1 MTIDVEQYRGHLEN
15 LLANLSEGEWTIWTV
30 DSVEGWAESV
40 NLPQSRV
47 FIPAMAVRA
56 SDGRRI
62 LVIRR
67 LLTDDIRN
75 SVLGGFLIRGHGDQR
90 DFQELLPFLE
100 HLVLHEVAHHV
111 LDTKDEDT
119 CDVWAFERMAARSGN
134 L

>member
-1 MTIDVEQYRGHLEN
+1 MIQGVVAVNVRRHVYGYGRQPNCKLGGAGMTIDVEHYRDHIEKV
-15 LLANLSEGEWTIWTV
+15 LANLGEGEWILWTK

-40 NLPQSRV
+40 NLPQRGA

-75 SVLGGFLIRGHGDQR
+75 GVLGGFLIRGRGDQK
-90 DFQELLPFLE
+90 ELEEPLPFLE
-100 HLVLHEVAHHV
+100 
-111 LDTKDEDT
+111 
-119 CDVWAFERMAARSGN
+119 
-134 L
+134 

>member
-1 MTIDVEQYRGHLEN
+1 MTIDVEHYRDHLEKV
-15 LLANLSEGEWTIWTV
+15 LANLGEGEWILWTK

-40 NLPQSRV
+40 NLPQRGA

-75 SVLGGFLIRGHGDQR
+75 GVLGGFLIRGRGEQK
-90 DFQELLPFLE
+90 ELEEPLPFLE

-111 LDTKDEDT
+111 LDTKDEDA
-119 CDVWAFERMAARSGN
+119 CDAWALEKMAARRGN
-134 L
+134 A

>member
-15 LLANLSEGEWTIWTV
+15 LVANLGEGEWTLWTV
-30 DSVEGWAESV
+30 DSVECWAESV
-40 NLPQSRV
+40 NLPQRGV

-75 SVLGGFLIRGHGDQR
+75 AVLGGFLIRGHGDQNAL
-90 DFQELLPFLE
+90 EGPLPFLE

-111 LDTKDEDT
+111 LDTKDEDA
-119 CDVWAFERMAARSGN
+119 CDAWALKKMTARSDN
-134 L
+134 P